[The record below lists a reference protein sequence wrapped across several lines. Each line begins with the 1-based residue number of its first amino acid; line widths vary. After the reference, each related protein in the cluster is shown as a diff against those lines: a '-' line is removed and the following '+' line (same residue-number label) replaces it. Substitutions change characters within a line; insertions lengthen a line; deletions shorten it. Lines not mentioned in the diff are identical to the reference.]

1 MRILNLFFLLFLVNI
16 VFGQAAFPD
25 KGRIYF
31 ERKVGQITLMELIE
45 SGEEGQFWREEFR
58 KTFPRVLTDFYML
71 DFDSKQAIYKKEKE
85 NKDNKYLYQP
95 LNTPESDFV
104 FQDFIGMTTMMS
116 RQVFE
121 KSYLIKDSLK
131 KFTWKISNESRDI
144 AGFECR
150 KATTK
155 IADSVVVVAFY
166 TDQIPVLGG
175 PENFNGLPGMILG
188 IAIPRL
194 ALTIFATKLE
204 LINPDFSITQQP
216 KSKKFVTRETVSKEL
231 EKSLKDWG
239 KEGVF
244 LSWMIQM

>member
-216 KSKKFVTRETVSKEL
+216 KSIKFVTRETVSKEL

>member
-1 MRILNLFFLLFLVNI
+1 MRCINLSVLLLLVNI

-31 ERKVGQITLMELIE
+31 ERKVGQITLMELMDD
-45 SGEEGQFWREEFR
+45 GEDGQFWREEF
-58 KTFPRVLTDFYML
+58 KKNFPRVLTDNFML
-71 DFDSKQAIYKKEKE
+71 DFDTRQTFYKKEKE
-85 NKDNKYLYQP
+85 NKDNKYIYQP
-95 LNTPESDFV
+95 LNTPEADFV
-104 FQDFIGMTTMMS
+104 FQDLSGMTTTMS

-121 KSYLIKDSLK
+121 KSYLVKDSLK
-131 KFTWKISNESRDI
+131 KFAWKISNETRDI

-150 KATTK
+150 KATAK

-188 IAIPRL
+188 IAVPRL

-204 LINPDFSITQQP
+204 LITPNFSIVQQA
-216 KSKKFVTRETVSKEL
+216 KNKKFVTRETISKEL

-239 KEGVF
+239 REGVF
-244 LSWMIQM
+244 MSWMVQL